1 MLISILNSIGIP
13 LSIQP
18 PTTIV
23 ISARKSNKKED
34 QFTHKT
40 KAKKQQTSV

>member
-1 MLISILNSIGIP
+1 MLRPRDKNLQFSGLEN

-23 ISARKSNKKED
+23 IHF
-34 QFTHKT
+34 QIH
-40 KAKKQQTSV
+40 